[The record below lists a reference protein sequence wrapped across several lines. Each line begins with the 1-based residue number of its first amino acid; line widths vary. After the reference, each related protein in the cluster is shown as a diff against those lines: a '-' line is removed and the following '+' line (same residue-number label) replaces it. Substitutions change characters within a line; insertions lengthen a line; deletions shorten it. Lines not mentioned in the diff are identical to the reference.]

1 MHREI
6 ETAPPRWQLS
16 SKCWVNCRRHLN
28 YIHLEFNSE
37 CCSLVLH
44 PEHRLKWR
52 FAGAFSRPGR
62 NNTATTWFCSLP
74 HTGASLHPGGRMC
87 ALQGGLTCSS
97 VAFRM
102 LIKSKNDKIDVD
114 INIRNSKDN
123 AYNTK
128 VTLTFTPNIN
138 FMKVEVRFPQRFFLS
153 VSQLHSHGR
162 VRFVSVFSDRQ
173 RLLSAPHQSGVC
185 CRIPLLWKQCG
196 GE

>member
-1 MHREI
+1 MHRVI
-6 ETAPPRWQLS
+6 EKAPPRWQLS

-28 YIHLEFNSE
+28 DIHLEFNSE

-44 PEHRLKWR
+44 QEHRLKWR

-74 HTGASLHPGGRMC
+74 YTGPSLHPSGRMC
-87 ALQGGLTCSS
+87 ALQEGLTCSS

-102 LIKSKNDKIDVD
+102 LIKSKNHKIDVD

-153 VSQLHSHGR
+153 VSLSLTLTAVCDLFR
-162 VRFVSVFSDRQ
+162 VLRQTTSALCSTPKWSVLSDTPSLEAMWR
-173 RLLSAPHQSGVC
+173 
-185 CRIPLLWKQCG
+185 
-196 GE
+196 